1 MPSRAWKK
9 ESKIVKNAFISE
21 NFEFQLYLKVKIE
34 QIWLQ
39 TKAKC
44 LSYTMRPF
52 SKLFDV
58 NSRAEKGFPFSNF
71 VQALHGVTWR
81 SWKLDKKSMTL
92 FPKSAEFAK
101 SASFHF
107 YIQSFSL
114 TECIVIVGV
123 RKYRGCLSVCLCVC
137 VCVCL
142 SVCVSVCLS
151 APERQNYCA
160 DFHKTIRRSMS

>member
-1 MPSRAWKK
+1 MKAKRNVVIFVCFLGIKS

-58 NSRAEKGFPFSNF
+58 NSRAEKGFPYSNF

-92 FPKSAEFAK
+92 FPKSTKFAK

-107 YIQSFSL
+107 SILVLL
-114 TECIVIVGV
+114 T
-123 RKYRGCLSVCLCVC
+123 KAHSDHLKKDSVTYLG
-137 VCVCL
+137 
-142 SVCVSVCLS
+142 S
-151 APERQNYCA
+151 
-160 DFHKTIRRSMS
+160 